1 MHASE
6 TVPHLPMPTTRSAFR
21 ALDTD
26 GRRQL
31 LERTRSCVRVHAALL
46 TRHVY
51 GTGPGDTAAARAAV
65 AVWVNALASSAAA
78 CDPQPLV
85 GVVPSALLAFLE
97 VAVPKVVEKNGD
109 LGEILPLLRIIE
121 NDLIPKL
128 VDADVSSCQYCCVR
142 TLFHKLRKHLGIS
155 SRRNSISVKSGTC
168 VGCGCLRRVPC
179 NTGGYTH
186 QYLIRTHV
194 LLSAVIGEYVRLDHK
209 IQATAASTNGGDGSG
224 SECIVCKEATTKLQQ
239 LVSKLLYS
247 SAN

>member
-21 ALDTD
+21 ALDAD
-26 GRRQL
+26 GRRQH

-97 VAVPKVVEKNGD
+97 VGHATCLELPNACTVV
-109 LGEILPLLRIIE
+109 
-121 NDLIPKL
+121 
-128 VDADVSSCQYCCVR
+128 S
-142 TLFHKLRKHLGIS
+142 
-155 SRRNSISVKSGTC
+155 
-168 VGCGCLRRVPC
+168 
-179 NTGGYTH
+179 
-186 QYLIRTHV
+186 
-194 LLSAVIGEYVRLDHK
+194 
-209 IQATAASTNGGDGSG
+209 
-224 SECIVCKEATTKLQQ
+224 
-239 LVSKLLYS
+239 
-247 SAN
+247 